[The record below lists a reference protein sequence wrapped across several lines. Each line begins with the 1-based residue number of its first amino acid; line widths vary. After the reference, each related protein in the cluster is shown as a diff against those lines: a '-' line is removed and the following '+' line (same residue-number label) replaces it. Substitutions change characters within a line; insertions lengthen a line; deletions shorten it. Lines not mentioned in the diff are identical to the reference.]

1 MANTAE
7 IVWRLQK
14 LDARNIIKLIK
25 NKLWKREKLRRFA
38 FPALVFGIFA
48 ISTGAIFARL
58 SDAPPLATAAYRLT
72 IASLI
77 LTPFA
82 FVYKRREIARLDR
95 KDLIYTFSAG
105 ALLAVHFGAW
115 ISSLS
120 YTSVASSVVLVNTI
134 PIWVGL
140 AAFLMGEKLSKLMW
154 MALILSIIGG
164 FLVGYGDFSLAPRAL
179 WGDCLALVGGMAV
192 SGYVI
197 LGRRVRQKLSLLTY
211 ISLCYGTAA
220 VFLCITSLLLGVKM
234 SGFSTYTWL
243 IFLGIAIVPQ
253 LFGHSCY
260 NWALKYTSAE
270 FIAVALLG
278 EPIGSSILAF
288 FMFDEL
294 PTPIMFL
301 GFAVL
306 MSAIVISVKGEQ
318 KEGKVA

>member
-1 MANTAE
+1 M
-7 IVWRLQK
+7 
-14 LDARNIIKLIK
+14 
-25 NKLWKREKLRRFA
+25 RRFA

-58 SDAPPLATAAYRLT
+58 SDAPPLATAAYRLI

-77 LTPFA
+77 LAPFA
-82 FVYKRREIARLDR
+82 FAYRRHEIAQLNR
-95 KDLIYTFSAG
+95 KDLICTFSAG
-105 ALLAVHFGAW
+105 AFLAVHFGAW

-120 YTSVASSVVLVNTI
+120 YTSVASSVALVNTI

-140 AAFLMGEKLSKLMW
+140 AAFFMGEKLSKLTW
-154 MALILSIIGG
+154 IALILSIIGG
-164 FLVGYGDFSLAPRAL
+164 FLVGYGDFSLDPKAL
-179 WGDCLALVGGMAV
+179 WGDCLALVGGIAV

-197 LGRRVRQKLSLLTY
+197 LGGKVRKKLSLLAY

-220 VFLCITSLLLGVKM
+220 IFLCIICLLLGVKM
-234 SGFSTYTWL
+234 SGFSPFNWL

-253 LFGHSCY
+253 LLGHSCY
-260 NWALKYTSAE
+260 NWALGYASAG

-288 FMFDEL
+288 FMFDEF

-301 GFAVL
+301 GFAFL
-306 MSAIVISVKGEQ
+306 MVAIVIAAMGEQ
-318 KEGKVA
+318 KVGKEA